1 MAGNDYKGTVYGKL
15 TLIREKEPFYDGKRT
30 IRVYEC
36 KCECG
41 TIKDIKLNSLQ
52 SKIGPKSC
60 GCIRINK
67 FIENIKSRIVAIY
80 NEGDIVGHLTV
91 IKESEPLYAGIRKG
105 RNVPRYKRTYECQCE
120 CGTTKIYK
128 AELLRSG
135 KAHHCGCLTSY
146 YISKSNRTPIN
157 VGEKYGRLTI
167 LQEKPQIKTDRR
179 VECQCECGTTKEY
192 SYQSVKYGHTKSC
205 GCIREETPNGTTHGL
220 SSKRDY
226 NTRVLWVTYTNMMK
240 RCCDANHPLFK
251 HYGGR
256 GISVCERWRM
266 DIYNFINDMGF
277 RPSDEH
283 SIDRIDVDK
292 DYSPDNCR
300 WALMETQ
307 VMNKRSNKWYKEG
320 KQNPTI

>member
-192 SYQSVKYGHTKSC
+192 SYQWIY
-205 GCIREETPNGTTHGL
+205 TTL
-220 SSKRDY
+220 LMIWD
-226 NTRVLWVTYTNMMK
+226 
-240 RCCDANHPLFK
+240 
-251 HYGGR
+251 
-256 GISVCERWRM
+256 
-266 DIYNFINDMGF
+266 
-277 RPSDEH
+277 SD
-283 SIDRIDVDK
+283 
-292 DYSPDNCR
+292 P
-300 WALMETQ
+300 Q
-307 VMNKRSNKWYKEG
+307 MN
-320 KQNPTI
+320 IV